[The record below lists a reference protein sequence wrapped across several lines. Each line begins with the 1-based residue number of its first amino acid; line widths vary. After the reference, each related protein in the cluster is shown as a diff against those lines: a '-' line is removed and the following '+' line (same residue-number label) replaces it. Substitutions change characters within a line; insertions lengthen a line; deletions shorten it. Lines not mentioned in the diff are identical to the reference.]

1 MKRMKKIEKAIV
13 LAGMAALCSCGTGG
27 SSSSY
32 DSSYIA
38 TNNSFESKAEETMEM
53 PSYGAGGNVSYET
66 DAESQMPETGE
77 KLVYSGA
84 LTIQT
89 RSYSDSAAQLRNRV
103 REFGGIIEN
112 ENEYT
117 DGGYYTYND
126 ENARWTLYMT
136 VRIPTERFEEFMS
149 GSSDIGN
156 VVSRSSSAVNI
167 SKRYNDVSAQIEA
180 LEKQQKRLLEMMD
193 SAVTIEDMIAVEDR
207 LSDVQYELNMLKT
220 DRESMDTD
228 VAYSTVNVTL
238 QEVKVY
244 TELSD
249 SFFTKLSNR
258 FVNGFAGFANHMAE
272 LILGIVYLLPY
283 ILLIL
288 AVILI
293 LAKTGVLKKMHMPRF
308 FRKRKTD
315 L

>member
-1 MKRMKKIEKAIV
+1 MKRMKIIEKAIV

-38 TNNSFESKAEETMEM
+38 ANNSFESKAEETMEM
-53 PSYGAGGNVSYET
+53 PEYGAGGNVSY
-66 DAESQMPETGE
+66 DSDSSVPETGE
-77 KLVYSGA
+77 KLVYSGS

-89 RSYSDSAAQLRNRV
+89 RNYSDSAAKLRNRV
-103 REFGGIIEN
+103 HEFAGIIEN

-126 ENARWTLYMT
+126 ENAHWMLYMT
-136 VRIPTERFEEFMS
+136 VRIPTGRFEEFMS

-228 VAYSTVNVTL
+228 VAYSTVNVML

-293 LAKTGVLKKMHMPRF
+293 LAKTGVLKKIHMPRF